1 MEHYIYLNDHLYN
14 TFDITSVNLNRK
26 ALRIEVGIRNANG
39 IYKEAVLY
47 EDTYNFNKPFEENL
61 IYKEWQVLLEKLY
74 TKEKEGEENDK

>member
-47 EDTYNFNKPFEENL
+47 EDTYNYSKSFEENL
-61 IYKEWQVLLEKLY
+61 IYKEWEVLLEKLY
-74 TKEKEGEENDK
+74 TKEKEGGENEK